1 MGDLQERDTSYL
13 SIGQAASYLTD
24 FPEASIGVR
33 GEIFVGRQVAM
44 VNQERLVNSF
54 CDLVRIDSPSDE
66 EEEMALHLTG
76 RLTKLGFDVE
86 RDAHGNVI
94 ASENGERPLLLSAHM
109 DTVEPGRGI
118 EPVIRGD
125 RIFSAGETILGGD
138 CKAGIAA
145 IMEGLESVAAAGVSR
160 RPVQVV
166 FTRGEEIG
174 LVGATNLDYSMIR
187 AQEAVVFDGN
197 GPVNTITGS
206 SPTYMSFDITV
217 KGRGAHAGVEPEKGL
232 SAIRIAS
239 EIIGELP
246 QGRLD
251 EETTFNVGLIS
262 GGTVRNAV
270 PAEAAFGGE
279 FRSRNTESFDLLR
292 LQLLA
297 TVEEARQKYREATI
311 EEQLEVLFH
320 MYNLDPE
327 ESVVRM
333 ACRIMSQMNLAPN
346 IQPSGGGTDGNVMRL
361 HGIQS
366 VVVGMSTNQMHTVDE
381 HVIIP
386 DLINTAAFCSNLM
399 TDGY

>member
-1 MGDLQERDTSYL
+1 M
-13 SIGQAASYLTD
+13 I
-24 FPEASIGVR
+24 
-33 GEIFVGRQVAM
+33 
-44 VNQERLVNSF
+44 NQERLVNSF
-54 CDLVRIDSPSDE
+54 CDLVRIDSPSNE
-66 EEEMALHLTG
+66 EEEVAQHLTG
-76 RLTKLGFDVE
+76 RLTKLGFTVE

-94 ASENGERPLLLSAHM
+94 ASEPGDRPLLLSAHM

-118 EPVIRGD
+118 VPLIQGD
-125 RIFSAGETILGGD
+125 RIVSEGQTVLGGD

-145 IMEGLESVAAAGVSR
+145 ILEGLESVVDDGVAR
-160 RPVQVV
+160 RPVQAV

-187 AQEAVVFDGN
+187 ALEAVVFDGN

-206 SPTYMSFDITV
+206 SPTYMSFDVTV

-251 EETTFNVGLIS
+251 PESTFNVGLIS

-270 PAEAAFGGE
+270 PVEAVFGGE
-279 FRSRNTESFDLLR
+279 FRSRNTETFDLLKVQ
-292 LQLLA
+292 LQA
-297 TVEEARQKYREATI
+297 TLEQARQKYREATI
-311 EEQLEVLFH
+311 EEELEVLFH

-327 ESVVRM
+327 EAVVRM
-333 ACRIMSQMNLAPN
+333 TRRIMENMDLVPD
-346 IQPSGGGTDGNVMRL
+346 IRPSGGGTDGNVMRRQ
-361 HGIQS
+361 GIQS
-366 VVVGMSTNQMHTVDE
+366 VVVGMSTNEMHTVDE
-381 HVIIP
+381 YVVIP
-386 DLINTAAFCSNLM
+386 DLVNTAAFCRRLI